1 MAIYKSTHNY
11 AGINQ
16 DVSKDKFNPNFYYDA
31 NNIRIISTDS
41 QTTGAITN
49 DKGNSKVLS
58 ILSIDNINSGT
69 ISYTVDI
76 NGVSTPKTLSY
87 TSPNT
92 ELESLDVANNNHVI
106 LSIIEADDFVILLS
120 TNNNGVDGV
129 WKVTSGTS
137 WDIELL
143 YLRDLNFNIDNQIEG
158 LFNFENEDIQK
169 IYFTDNNNQLRHIN
183 IVEDGLINK
192 SSSLINIVGGFLPGN
207 INVTDFQSGGRHTS
221 GVIQYAY
228 NLYDINGTATK
239 LSTLSSLVPLGRDL
253 GSGGG
258 AVNEVVGQINQLQ
271 VSNID
276 QRYDV
281 IRLYAIKYNSLNE
294 LPIISLIAEESITS
308 STLSFS
314 DDGSVI
320 NNLSVEE
327 FLFLGGDPITA
338 KSITT
343 KDNRL
348 FALNIKEFNFD
359 VDLDTR
365 AYSYK
370 DESISTEFR
379 WRLQLT
385 GNPNI
390 NEVFLSQSDLNTFLN
405 TIPSNHDAINPNFD
419 EFNRH
424 YTTNRIGGVGLYVNY
439 ELIEFNESQ
448 LPDQVENL
456 LFLKGGEIYRI
467 GIRFFNTLGQ
477 TSLPKWI
484 GDVKAPRGNLEGKY
498 FALRVSINGTGRS
511 LLEAQDVVGWEILR
525 AERAPSDKSIITQGL
540 FQPTVYQELNNISN
554 EDRNRGNLY
563 DATNVKY
570 TNTFVRTLDNYVE
583 PLGSRYNNRSM
594 IINSMNNYSLVGTVR
609 DRTDS
614 QFPITELYLD
624 RDGAPD
630 RKQIT
635 FQNTKLI
642 QMYSPE
648 VLFNDNLSLGN
659 NYNFTIQG
667 TYNTQNNK
675 CEARDFF
682 IDNRE
687 LKHNIVNEN
696 GLNTYLLTGTQDS
709 TTHDHG
715 LIGPTANDDS
725 MEFYQYLRVF
735 SDFQRNSALNSY
747 NILGEPQQLVE
758 GNDEIDYNANS
769 ALRFTNQL
777 TLLQTDENNI
787 DNDSH
792 ALIGVNSYGAR
803 SLLLA
808 ENNLTPL
815 EDICSTEGL
824 TSGLVIAD
832 ITRNLTNQYGGN
844 TFEARRRTNYIT
856 LGEYQDISNANHTVF
871 SPGDVYVQSFR
882 FLRISPTNLEIFN
895 FRYTQYVEIVE
906 CVLES
911 SIDLKNRHDASIDTW
926 NKIFQPNTDEFHQYN
941 TVYSQQPTLISIQD
955 IPFTFNVIN
964 NFTNAVRA
972 SKLKLPGELIDGWT
986 ELLPN
991 EEIQLDGKF
1000 GPGNKILSHNDNIY
1014 TFQDKA
1020 VAYLAINPRV
1030 QTVGNDGISIEL
1042 GTGNVLHDYTY
1053 LTTRSGTSNRFSVVS
1068 SPSAIYYYDL
1078 INNSINSISR
1088 NAINGISDKQMIH
1101 SLLSNELVLNELKN
1115 DNIYTGG
1122 GVVSYYDDINK
1133 DVYFTFKQTNS
1144 FTLTYNEMS
1153 KSFPQRFSFVPFTYF
1168 NLNGKLVTCLNNGD
1182 VWEHFIGDR
1191 GNYYGTVY
1199 NADITLLV
1207 NPPTFDNIF
1216 NNIRYKSE
1224 VFDSNGVDLP
1234 KATLSNIKAWNNYQ
1248 ESNTVDLNLNSNIKR
1263 RFRTWEANIPRDS
1276 ANKLDRIRS
1285 PWCFIK
1291 FTFDNSNNNELILHP
1306 IDIHYS
1312 SEQ

>member
-1 MAIYKSTHNY
+1 MTIYRSTHDY
-11 AGINQ
+11 AGINR
-16 DVSKDKFNPNFYYDA
+16 DIAKDKFNPKFYYDA

-49 DKGNSKVLS
+49 DKGNNKVLS
-58 ILSIDNINSGT
+58 ITSIDRIESGS
-69 ISYTVDI
+69 IDYRIGLGDVF
-76 NGVSTPKTLSY
+76 TLKSLPY
-87 TSPNT
+87 ESPNT
-92 ELESLDVANNNHVI
+92 ELESLDISNDNHII
-106 LSIIEADDFVILLS
+106 LAAIEADDFVILIS
-120 TNNNGVDGV
+120 TNNNGVDGI
-129 WKVTSGTS
+129 WKVTFDND
-137 WDIELL
+137 WDLELL
-143 YLRDLNFNIDNQIEG
+143 YLRDLGLSTSNQIEG
-158 LFNFENEDIQK
+158 IFNFENEDIQK
-169 IYFTDNNNQLRHIN
+169 IYFTDNTNQLRHVN
-183 IVEDGLINK
+183 IVETGLINK
-192 SSSLINIVGGFLPGN
+192 SSRLINIVGGFLPGN
-207 INVTDFQSGGRHTS
+207 ITITDFQSGGRHTA

-239 LSTLSSLVPLGRDL
+239 LSTLSSLTPLGRDL

-258 AVNEVVGQINQLQ
+258 TVNEVVGQINQLQ
-271 VSNID
+271 VSDID

-294 LPIISLIAEESITS
+294 TPIISLIAEESITS
-308 STLSFS
+308 DTLSFS

-320 NNLSVEE
+320 NNISVEE

-338 KSITT
+338 KSITS

-359 VDLDTR
+359 VNLDTR

-370 DESISTEFR
+370 DERIASEFR
-379 WRLQLT
+379 WRLQLN
-385 GNPNI
+385 GSPNI
-390 NEVFLSQSDLNTFLN
+390 DEVFLSQADLNTYLA
-405 TIPSNHDAINPNFD
+405 TIPATHDAINPNFD

-424 YTTNRIGGVGLYVNY
+424 YSTGRIGGEGLYINY
-439 ELIEFNESQ
+439 ELIEYSEAQ

-456 LFLKGGEIYRI
+456 LFLKGGEIYRV
-467 GIRFFNTLGQ
+467 GIRFFNSLGQ
-477 TSLPKWI
+477 TSLPKWV
-484 GDVKAPRGNLEGKY
+484 GDFKAPYGNLEGRY
-498 FALRVSINGTGRS
+498 FGLRVSINGTGRS
-511 LLEAQDVVGWEILR
+511 LLETQDVVGWEILR
-525 AERAPSDKSIITQGL
+525 AERTPSDKSIVTQGL
-540 FQPTVYQELNNISN
+540 VQPTVYQELNNLSN
-554 EDRNRGNLY
+554 SDRSQGNLY

-583 PLGSRYNNRSM
+583 DLGARYNGDM
-594 IINSMNNYSLVGTVR
+594 VINSIDNYGLVGTVR
-609 DRTDS
+609 DRVDS

-624 RDGAPD
+624 RDGPPD

-635 FQNTKLI
+635 FQNTRLM

-659 NYNFTIQG
+659 NYDFTIQG
-667 TYNTQNNK
+667 TYNTQANR

-682 IDNRE
+682 VDNRE

-735 SDFQRNSALNSY
+735 SNFQPNNNLNSY
-747 NILGEPQQLVE
+747 DILGEPVQLTE
-758 GNDEIDYNANS
+758 GNDEITYNADS

-792 ALIGVNSYGAR
+792 ALVGVNSYGAR

-808 ENNLTPL
+808 EDGLTPL

-824 TSGLVIAD
+824 TNGLVIAD
-832 ITRNLTNQYGGN
+832 ITRTLTNQYSGN
-844 TFEARRRTNYIT
+844 TFEARRRTNYLTI
-856 LGEYQDISNANHTVF
+856 GEYQEITSANHVVF
-871 SPGDVYVQSFR
+871 SPGDIYVQPFR

-906 CVLES
+906 CILES

-926 NKIFQPNTDEFHQYN
+926 NRIFQPTTDEFHQYN
-941 TVYSQQPTLISIQD
+941 TVYSQQPSLVSIQD
-955 IPFTFNVIN
+955 IPFTFNVVN

-972 SKLKLPGELIDGWT
+972 SKLKIPGELIDGWT

-1000 GPGNKILSHNDNIY
+1000 GPGNKIISHNDNVY

-1030 QTVGNDGISIEL
+1030 QTVGNDGVSIEL

-1053 LTTRSGTSNRFSVVS
+1053 LTTRSGAVNRFSVSS

-1078 INNSINSISR
+1078 INNSINNISR
-1088 NAINGISDKQMIH
+1088 NAINGLSDVKFIH
-1101 SLLSNELVLNELKN
+1101 SLLVDELALNELKN
-1115 DNIYTGG
+1115 DNVHTGG
-1122 GVVSYYDDINK
+1122 GVVGHYDNINK
-1133 DVYFTFKQTNS
+1133 DVYFTFKQTNP

-1153 KSFPQRFSFVPFTYF
+1153 DSFPQRFSFIPSTYF
-1168 NLNGKLVTCLNNGD
+1168 NLGSRFISCLSD
-1182 VWEHFIGDR
+1182 EDMWEHFTGPR
-1191 GNYYGTVY
+1191 GSYYNTVY
-1199 NADITLLV
+1199 SSNITLLA
-1207 NPPTFDNIF
+1207 NPVTFDNIF

-1224 VFDSNGVDLP
+1224 VFDPNGEDLP
-1234 KATLSNIKAWNNYQ
+1234 KVTLTDIKAWNNYQ
-1248 ESNTVDLNLNSNIKR
+1248 ESNTTTFNLNNNIKR

-1276 ANKLDRIRS
+1276 TNKLDRIRG

-1291 FTFDNSNNNELILHP
+1291 FTFDNSSNNELILHP

-1312 SEQ
+1312 AER